1 MIEKKKKLLEKLWHG
16 YSLAALTLLSTLVA
30 VVLINAMIYLVSTV
44 KGHFAANPVSTK
56 YGNTATAAVYPGL
69 NEHEIDDLLKETWSR
84 PYLFEPF
91 TQFKER
97 PHQGRYVN
105 VDSNG
110 FRVTKNQGPWPPQSS
125 SLNIFLFGGSTT
137 FGYGVADGQTISS
150 YLQEHLAAVSHRD
163 VRVYNF
169 GRGFYY
175 STQERILFENLL
187 SSGFVPDIA
196 IFIDGLNDFY
206 YTANEPMFT
215 EQIRDFVEHGPKKDN
230 DKTSRFLLSTSL
242 GRSMASLFS
251 KPSSTGKPAQP
262 TEVNYNDPEVID
274 TVIKRYLANKK
285 LIEGVAKDFGVKPLF
300 VWQPVPTYHYDQ
312 QYHLFSAG
320 GYGQHSY
327 SQYGYEHMAELIAK
341 SPLGGNFVWC
351 ADMQK
356 DLKEALYI
364 DKLHYSASFSKQ
376 IADAIAD
383 QLYGIMPP

>member
-1 MIEKKKKLLEKLWHG
+1 MIENTKKLLQKLWRG
-16 YSLAALTLLSTLVA
+16 YTLAALTLLSALVA
-30 VVLINAMIYLVSTV
+30 IVLINAALSLVSTV
-44 KGHFAANPVSTK
+44 KGRSAANPVSTK
-56 YGNTATAAVYPGL
+56 YGNAATAAVYPGL
-69 NEHEIDDLLKETWSR
+69 GEHEINDLLQETWSR

-97 PHQGRYVN
+97 PYQGRYVN
-105 VDSNG
+105 VDGNG

-150 YLQEHLAAVSHRD
+150 HLQDRLTAVLRRD

-215 EQIRDFVEHGPKKDN
+215 EQIRGFMEHGPKKDS
-230 DKTSRFLLSTSL
+230 DKTGSFLLSTAL

-251 KPSSTGKPAQP
+251 KPPSTGEPKRQA
-262 TEVNYNDPEVID
+262 EVNYNDPEVID
-274 TVIKRYLANKK
+274 AVIKRYLANKK

-300 VWQPVPTYHYDQ
+300 VWQPVPTYHYDP

-320 GYGQHSY
+320 GYGRHSY
-327 SQYGYEHMAELIAK
+327 SQYGYEHMAELVATT
-341 SPLGGNFVWC
+341 PLGDNFVWC

-356 DLKEALYI
+356 DSKEALYI
-364 DKLHYSASFSKQ
+364 DKLHYSASFSQQ

-383 QLYGIMPP
+383 RLYRVTPP

>member
-1 MIEKKKKLLEKLWHG
+1 MIENTKKLLQKLWRG
-16 YSLAALTLLSTLVA
+16 YNLAALTLLSTLVA
-30 VVLINAMIYLVSTV
+30 IVLINAALYLVSTV
-44 KGHFAANPVSTK
+44 KGRPIANPVSTK

-69 NEHEIDDLLKETWSR
+69 DEHEINDLLQETWSR

-97 PHQGRYVN
+97 PYQGRYVN
-105 VDSNG
+105 VDGNG

-125 SLNIFLFGGSTT
+125 SLNVFLFGGSTT
-137 FGYGVADGQTISS
+137 FGYGVADGQTIASH
-150 YLQEHLAAVSHRD
+150 LQDRLTAALRRD

-187 SSGFVPDIA
+187 SSGFVPDMA

-206 YTANEPMFT
+206 YTANEPMFSG
-215 EQIRDFVEHGPKKDN
+215 QIRDFMEHGPKKDK
-230 DKTSRFLLSTSL
+230 DKAGSFLLSTSL
-242 GRSMASLFS
+242 GRAMASFFS
-251 KPSSTGKPAQP
+251 KPSSTGEPKRQA
-262 TEVNYNDPEVID
+262 EVNYNDPEVINA
-274 TVIKRYLANKK
+274 VIKRYLANKK
-285 LIEGVAKDFGVKPLF
+285 LIEGVAKEFGVKPLF
-300 VWQPVPTYHYDQ
+300 VWQPVPTYHYDP

-327 SQYGYEHMAELIAK
+327 SQYGYERMAELIATT
-341 SPLGGNFVWC
+341 PLGANFVWC

-356 DLKEALYI
+356 DSKEALYI
-364 DKLHYSASFSKQ
+364 DKLHYSAGFSKQ

-383 QLYGIMPP
+383 RLYGVTPP